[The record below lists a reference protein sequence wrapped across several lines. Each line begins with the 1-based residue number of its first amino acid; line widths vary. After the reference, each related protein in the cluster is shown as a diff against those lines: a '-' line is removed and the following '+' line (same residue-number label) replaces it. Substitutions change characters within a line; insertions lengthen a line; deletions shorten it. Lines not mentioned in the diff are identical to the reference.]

1 MSNFMREMEGR
12 LREDITSVKTDVEAH
27 VTETRAAVA
36 ELRDRVDQG
45 EQDLLKKIEDVETRV
60 TDKIEE
66 KVVEKLK
73 GILPGMPGPS
83 RPHAGP
89 VRQSDA
95 REECFWKARRSLRMW
110 PLRGDSPRME
120 VQAFLLSNL
129 GFDASFVNTMGT
141 IEVVKIE

>member
-1 MSNFMREMEGR
+1 M
-12 LREDITSVKTDVEAH
+12 REDITSFKTDVEAH
-27 VTETRAAVA
+27 VSETRAAVA

-45 EQDLLKKIEDVETRV
+45 ERDLSKKIEAVETRV

-73 GILPGMPGPS
+73 AFLPGIPGPS
-83 RPHAGP
+83 RPQGGP
-89 VRQSDA
+89 GRQSDA
-95 REECFWKARRSLRMW
+95 REERYWKARRSLRMW
-110 PLRGDSPRME
+110 PIRGDSPRTE